1 MGMFREIFDFAR
13 QDTSSLHEMRQ
24 LIFLSNESRRVPDN
38 GMVQAL
44 HQLSMLLQCKSYELW
59 SFLEAHSLDPKLPYY
74 SFRWMAC
81 LLAADLPAN
90 VVSELWDVL
99 FSETGETSA
108 QIPNAHIEMLVCM
121 CCAMLLMV
129 CDELYSLDSNIS
141 IQGCLLY
148 TSPSPRDVEESRM
161 PSSA

>member
-1 MGMFREIFDFAR
+1 MG
-13 QDTSSLHEMRQ
+13 SEMCIRD
-24 LIFLSNESRRVPDN
+24 S
-38 GMVQAL
+38 
-44 HQLSMLLQCKSYELW
+44 
-59 SFLEAHSLDPKLPYY
+59 
-74 SFRWMAC
+74 WMAC

-141 IQGCLLY
+141 IQGERMVGTPANDVFHLGMRMLQSYSINTSRPIVSLALQMRQLRINEKMFNNSSTQPVLRVSSDMRPKLQDRLAATCLLY
-148 TSPSPRDVEESRM
+148 TSPSPRDS
-161 PSSA
+161 